1 MKTSSEDYIVA
12 VIADALM
19 ESIRLK
25 EKERQRKENLSRD
38 EAFWESVGDRFEIA
52 MEIIRRNPE
61 LFEEYCNTCL
71 RRDII

>member
-1 MKTSSEDYIVA
+1 MNINNEDYIIA
-12 VIADALM
+12 VVADALM

-25 EKERQRKENLSRD
+25 EKERQRKENLGRD

-61 LFEEYCNTCL
+61 LFEEYCDTCL

>member
-1 MKTSSEDYIVA
+1 MGTSTNDYIVA

-25 EKERQRKENLSRD
+25 EKERQRKENLNRD

-52 MEIIRRNPE
+52 MEIIKRNPE

-71 RRDII
+71 RRDVI